1 MHFLPLLVFI
11 TIEYFTSTILD
22 VIPGVTNDHV
32 TIPANTITILIPTC
46 SKTIVPDSNG
56 YVPPGTCG
64 ALYDYYPSFA
74 AAIVFSLLFGA
85 LTIAHIWLAA
95 KWKAGYLWVLIMG
108 VLWSTLGFTTRAIS
122 TKHQQSSGLA
132 LTSTLFTL
140 LAPLWFNAHAYI
152 TFSHLLHSFHP
163 SRRIL
168 NLSPRVLST
177 LFVSLD
183 IGTFAIQIVGGS
195 WASPASP
202 PSEQKKGIDIYM
214 GGIGIQQFFIVIFV
228 FLTVKFQLEMSQFV
242 KIGKVENW
250 NRGKSLLWAIYAC
263 VGFITIRILFRLV
276 QFNAG
281 TSSANAL
288 VGQEAYF
295 YALEAVPMLLAA
307 LVFIVIHPG
316 NIVERDVEGVGSL
329 VKEFCCCCKGRRRGG
344 GKGMINQEAER
355 VNISHRA
362 RRQNNDQN
370 QA

>member
-1 MHFLPLLVFI
+1 DTSTLSSAPATTLAPV
-11 TIEYFTSTILD
+11 EYYTSTILNT
-22 VIPGVTNDHV
+22 IPGITNAQVTL
-32 TIPANTITILIPTC
+32 PAKTITILIPTC
-46 SKTIVPDSNG
+46 SQTIVPDSNG

-64 ALYDYYPSFA
+64 ALYDFYPSFA
-74 AAIVFSLLFGA
+74 AAVVFSLLFGA
-85 LTIAHIWLAA
+85 LTMGHIWLAA

-132 LTSTLFTL
+132 LTSTIFTL

-152 TFSHLLHSFHP
+152 TFSHLLHTFHP

-183 IGTFAIQIVGGS
+183 IGTFVIQIVGGS
-195 WASPASP
+195 SASPASP
-202 PSEQKKGIDIYM
+202 PEDQKKGVDIYM

-228 FLTVKFQLEMSQFV
+228 LLAIKFQLEMSHFV

-250 NRGKSLLWAIYAC
+250 NKGKRLLWAIYAC
-263 VGFITIRILFRLV
+263 VGFITIRILFRLI

-295 YALEAVPMLLAA
+295 YVLEAVPMLFAGLT
-307 LVFIVIHPG
+307 FIFIHPG
-316 NIVERDVEGVGSL
+316 GIVEKDVPGVGSL
-329 VKEFCCCCKGRRRGG
+329 VKESCCCCKGKR
-344 GKGMINQEAER
+344 
-355 VNISHRA
+355 
-362 RRQNNDQN
+362 
-370 QA
+370 